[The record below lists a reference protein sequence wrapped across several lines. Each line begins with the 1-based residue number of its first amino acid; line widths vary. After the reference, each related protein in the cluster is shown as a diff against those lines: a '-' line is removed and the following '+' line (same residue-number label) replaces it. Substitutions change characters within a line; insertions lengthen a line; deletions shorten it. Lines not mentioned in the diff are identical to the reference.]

1 MLKTKFITHNDD
13 DLLNIGG
20 TSYKG
25 TISANYIDLEDTF
38 GEPLEGDDYKT
49 DAEWVVSFTVGDSQT
64 VIATI
69 YNWKN
74 GKNYCGRDGDDVL
87 DIREW
92 NVGGHDPICV
102 ALVEQAMKEVT
113 EC

>member
-1 MLKTKFITHNDD
+1 MLKTNFITHNDD
-13 DLLNIGG
+13 DLINISG
-20 TSYKG
+20 TYYQG
-25 TISANYIDLEDTF
+25 TISANYIDLVDTF
-38 GEPLEGDDYKT
+38 GDPMEGDNYKT

>member
-1 MLKTKFITHNDD
+1 MLKTNFITHNDD
-13 DLLNIGG
+13 DLINIGG

-49 DAEWVVSFTVGDSQT
+49 DAEWVVSFTVGDAT
-64 VIATI
+64 VVATI

-74 GKNYCGRDGDDVL
+74 GKNYCGDDGDDVL

-92 NVGGHDPICV
+92 NVGGHDPMCV
-102 ALVEQAMKEVT
+102 TLVEQAIREVT